1 MAAAMTAVS
10 AMSMT
15 SAFAADTDPNNGD
28 RTTEVTYDSRG
39 IATEGDPDQAQWGV
53 AVPSKVSFTD
63 DSRNADV
70 SVQLVGYNGYTMK
83 DLSIQELKDTDTDFK
98 ATVKVKSANSLK
110 LVTADDSES
119 VKYKLNYG
127 TTAADD
133 ITSETADIGTD
144 TGVKLT
150 DLGIDKT
157 DPDNFVGKSQKGTAT
172 LLQIGNKQATH
183 TDTLT
188 FMVSS
193 NLKTP
198 NPDK

>member
-15 SAFAADTDPNNGD
+15 SAFASEIDPITGD

-39 IATEGDPDQAQWGV
+39 IATEGDPDTAQWGV

-63 DSRNADV
+63 DSREADV

-83 DLSIQELKDTDTDFK
+83 DLSIQELKGGETDFK
-98 ATVKVKSANSLK
+98 ATVNVKSANSLK

-133 ITSETADIGTD
+133 ITSETADIV

-150 DLGIDKT
+150 DLGIDKST
-157 DPDNFVGKSQKGTAT
+157 PDNFVGKSQKGTAT
-172 LLQIGNKQATH
+172 LLQIGNEQATH

-198 NPDK
+198 NPDKIK